1 MTKVCH
7 QHSYTALKEWCNTHP
22 AEIMQ
27 ISYVDSKQLLGES
40 GITRIRHQG
49 EFYQL
54 RQTKAGKLI
63 LTK

>member
-1 MTKVCH
+1 M
-7 QHSYTALKEWCNTHP
+7 
-22 AEIMQ
+22 
-27 ISYVDSKQLLGES
+27 DSKQLLGEL
-40 GITRIRHQG
+40 GITKIRHQG

>member
-1 MTKVCH
+1 MTKICH
-7 QHSYTALKEWCNTHP
+7 QHSFIALKEQCNTYP
-22 AEIMQ
+22 AEIVQ
-27 ISYVDSKQLLGES
+27 IGYIDSKQLLGEL
-40 GITRIRHQG
+40 GITKIRHQG